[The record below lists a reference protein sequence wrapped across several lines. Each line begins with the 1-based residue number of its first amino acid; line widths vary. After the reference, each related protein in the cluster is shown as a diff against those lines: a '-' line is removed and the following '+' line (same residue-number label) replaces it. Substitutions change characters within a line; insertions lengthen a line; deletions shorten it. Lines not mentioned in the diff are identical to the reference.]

1 MKKFA
6 FVSDFD
12 GTLTEKDFYK
22 IITDNYLKDKC
33 SSLYKEWRNKKI
45 KDVDYL
51 GYVFKNIGRDE
62 KEIHED
68 IMTISLDPFAEQFIE
83 NIKKAGGDFI
93 VVSAGTNYYI
103 DKVFEKHKIKGVTVY
118 SNKAVYK
125 DKGIH
130 FVLDKENEFYSDIYG
145 IDKYLVVKNL
155 KQKYKYIFYA
165 GDSAPDLKAAL
176 ISDTAFAKGKLVE
189 LLKENKKSFV
199 EFNNFSQ
206 IWEHVKNILGRC

>member
-1 MKKFA
+1 
-6 FVSDFD
+6 
-12 GTLTEKDFYK
+12 
-22 IITDNYLKDKC
+22 
-33 SSLYKEWRNKKI
+33 
-45 KDVDYL
+45 
-51 GYVFKNIGRDE
+51 
-62 KEIHED
+62 
-68 IMTISLDPFAEQFIE
+68 MTISLDPFAEQFIK

-145 IDKYLVVKNL
+145 IDKYLVVKDL

-199 EFNNFSQ
+199 EFDNFSQ
-206 IWEHVKNILGRC
+206 IWEHVKNILERC